1 LALITLGT
9 AVLFLTM
16 SAAASLAGSLRG
28 EAGLAICALVI
39 FTALIIERALF
50 GIHPRQALGLLG
62 LTRRPAG
69 GLLPVLLISVPMVA
83 YCPVLSVMTGTPVTM
98 REGWILTAIGVFLQ
112 GGVAEEVIWRGF
124 LFRHLRGGRGFWT
137 ASFLTMV
144 LMVLAHVVLV
154 WSLDPVSAAA
164 AIIVSAVIVFPMCHV
179 FELDHGAVWS
189 VALMHAVVQG
199 VPKLVDVPAE
209 IASLAIVGWAVL
221 STLAPL
227 LVFAFRRQVWAGVR

>member
-1 LALITLGT
+1 
-9 AVLFLTM
+9 M
-16 SAAASLAGSLRG
+16 SATASLTGSLRG
-28 EAGLAICALVI
+28 EAGLAICALMI
-39 FTALIIERALF
+39 SAALAVERVLF
-50 GIHPRQALGLLG
+50 GTNPGPALDLLG
-62 LTRRPAG
+62 LRRRPSG
-69 GLLPVLLISVPMVA
+69 GLLPVVLVTLPLVA
-83 YCPVLSVMTGTPVTM
+83 YYPGLGIITGTLVPL

-124 LFRHLRGGRGFWT
+124 LFRHLRDGRGFWT

-154 WSLDPVSAAA
+154 WSLDPVSAGA
-164 AIIVSAVIVFPMCHV
+164 AIIISAIIVFPMCHV
-179 FELDHGAVWS
+179 FELDRGAVWS

-199 VPKLVDVPAE
+199 VPKLVDVPAA

-227 LVFAFRRQVWAGVR
+227 LVFAYRRQVWAGVR